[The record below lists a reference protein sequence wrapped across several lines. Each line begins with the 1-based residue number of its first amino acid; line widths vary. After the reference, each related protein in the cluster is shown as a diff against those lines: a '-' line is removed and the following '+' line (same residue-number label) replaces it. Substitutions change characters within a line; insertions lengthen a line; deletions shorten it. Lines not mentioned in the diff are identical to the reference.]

1 MNTLLTRTLAPRKLG
16 GSLPIR
22 RDVPS
27 AAEAAW
33 LPSKRIRQSATRI
46 ALIGCGNV
54 APFYLKTLRK
64 YPQLELVGVM
74 DRDEKRA
81 TSFSRYYSIFRYHC
95 LAELLDDRK
104 VKLVINL
111 TNPRSHF
118 EVTKACLLAGKHV
131 YSEKPLAMSF
141 SEAHELVNLAHEKGL
156 SLSAAPSRLLGETA
170 QTMWKALRQKM
181 IGRVHLA
188 YAEMDGGLGLIHQA
202 RYTKWINEL
211 GIPWPYKDEFEVG
224 CTLEHGAYAISWL
237 QAFFGPVETV
247 TAFSSCQIAD
257 KAPDVPLLGANS
269 PDFSVAVLKFV
280 SGVVSRLT
288 CSWIAPSN
296 HSLRV
301 FGDRGVLCTD
311 DIWWPRC
318 RVYIKPYLTI
328 GSRTMLAPWK
338 MRCPLVR
345 PQPPSLRKRTSDL
358 IHAVQPRALLRTLRA
373 RARHLRPRVD
383 FCLGVAELD
392 AAIKQRR
399 SSRLSAEFCLH
410 TTEVMLAI
418 QNAFSTGTTYRL
430 KTSFDPIDPMPWA
443 RP

>member
-1 MNTLLTRTLAPRKLG
+1 MNPLTLFSATTAPKLVGRSPLKRDTLFAT
-16 GSLPIR
+16 
-22 RDVPS
+22 
-27 AAEAAW
+27 EAAS
-33 LPSKRIRQSATRI
+33 LSSKRIGRSATRI
-46 ALIGCGNV
+46 ALIGCGNI
-54 APFYLKTLRK
+54 AAFYLKTLWK
-64 YPQLELVGVM
+64 YPQFQLVGVM

-81 TSFSRYYSIFRYHC
+81 TNFSRYYSVWRYYS
-95 LAELLDDRK
+95 LMEILGDSGVELVL
-104 VKLVINL
+104 NL

-118 EVTKACLLAGKHV
+118 EITKACLLAGKHV

-170 QTMWKALRQKM
+170 QTMWKALRQKI
-181 IGRVHLA
+181 IGRVYLA
-188 YAEMDGGLGLIHQA
+188 YAEMDATLVHRA
-202 RYTKWINEL
+202 PYKKWINEM

-247 TAFSSCQIAD
+247 TAFSSCQIPD
-257 KAPDVPLLGANS
+257 KGPDVPLLGANS

-280 SGVVSRLT
+280 SGVIARLT
-288 CSWIAPSN
+288 CSWIAPHN

-301 FGDRGVLCTD
+301 FGDRGVLCAD
-311 DIWWPRC
+311 DIWWPRS
-318 RVYIKPYLTI
+318 RVYIKRYVTI
-328 GSRTMLAPWK
+328 GSRTILAPWK
-338 MRCPLVR
+338 TRYPLVR
-345 PQPPSLRKRTSDL
+345 SQPPPVRGRTGDL

-392 AAIKQRR
+392 AAIKQGR
-399 SSRLSAEFCLH
+399 SSRLSPEFCLH
-410 TTEVMLAI
+410 TTEVILAI
-418 QNAFSTGTTYRL
+418 HNAFSTGVTYRL

-443 RP
+443 NE